1 MRMAALQAVAQE
13 SAVGL
18 DGLWWW
24 SRSRLQGVLGWSDS
38 VMATV
43 ERYRASQGESPD
55 LELRGEVVLPMD
67 GDWPICLNRLERLP
81 LALHREGDQ
90 TLLQTLG
97 QRRAV
102 AVVGTRSA
110 SSHGLQMAEQLGR
123 ALAEAGWPVLS
134 GLAEG
139 IDAAVHRGC
148 LSAGGSPVA
157 VLGTPL
163 NRTYPRHHG
172 ALQKAVGS
180 QGLLL
185 SELRSGQRLQPGHF
199 AARNRLLVAMASA
212 VVVVECPER
221 SGALISA
228 RLATQLECPVWVI
241 PADAFRWSA
250 RGSNRLLQGQASAL
264 LTPDELI
271 QALGPGPRPLA
282 EFEHPEAGVLA
293 ALGHGATLDELA
305 VTLRRSARSLMP
317 ELVALELSGRV
328 VCESGLLWKPSRR

>member
-1 MRMAALQAVAQE
+1 M
-13 SAVGL
+13 
-18 DGLWWW
+18 
-24 SRSRLQGVLGWSDS
+24 
-38 VMATV
+38 
-43 ERYRASQGESPD
+43 
-55 LELRGEVVLPMD
+55 
-67 GDWPICLNRLERLP
+67 
-81 LALHREGDQ
+81 
-90 TLLQTLG
+90 
-97 QRRAV
+97 
-102 AVVGTRSA
+102 
-110 SSHGLQMAEQLGR
+110 
-123 ALAEAGWPVLS
+123 
-134 GLAEG
+134 
-139 IDAAVHRGC
+139 
-148 LSAGGSPVA
+148 A

-228 RLATQLECPVWVI
+228 RLATQLECPVWAI

-271 QALGPGPRPLA
+271 QALGP
-282 EFEHPEAGVLA
+282 GVLA